1 MCIFIGRDMLI
12 IDKIFWSFN
21 IVIVKEFLVIY
32 CCLFKNESKLK
43 LKILIVVIDYFGSNL
58 SVIVINRNKKRFF
71 VWILFI
77 VII

>member
-12 IDKIFWSFN
+12 IYKIFWSFN

-32 CCLFKNESKLK
+32 CCLFKNESKIK

-58 SVIVINRNKKRFF
+58 SVIVLNRNKKDF
-71 VWILFI
+71 LFEYYL
-77 VII
+77 

>member
-12 IDKIFWSFN
+12 IYKIFWSFN

-58 SVIVINRNKKRFF
+58 SVIVLNRNKKDF
-71 VWILFI
+71 LFEYYL
-77 VII
+77 

>member
-58 SVIVINRNKKRFF
+58 SVIVLNRNKKDF
-71 VWILFI
+71 LFEYYL
-77 VII
+77 